1 MSAIDTDRFRERLLE
16 ERARVEAAIQY
27 LREEHPGSLEEEIE
41 ESVGTS
47 DNHPGDSATATLD
60 REIDYTLEE
69 NSEQVLSEIDDAL
82 RRIEAGT
89 FGTCRTCEQP
99 IAPERLEAM
108 PWATQCIDCKRKAER
123 G

>member
-16 ERARVEAAIQY
+16 ERKRVGAAIQY
-27 LREEHPGSLEEEIE
+27 LLEEHPGSLEEEIE

-47 DNHPGDSATATLD
+47 DNHLADTATATLD
-60 REIDYTLEE
+60 REIDYTLGE
-69 NSEQVLSEIDDAL
+69 NSEQVLAEIDDAL
-82 RRIEAGT
+82 RRIEDGT
-89 FGTCRTCEQP
+89 FGTCRTCGQP

-108 PWATQCIDCKRKAER
+108 PWATQCIDCKRKDER

>member
-16 ERARVEAAIQY
+16 ERKRVEAAIQY

-47 DNHPGDSATATLD
+47 DNHLADTATATHD
-60 REIDYTLEE
+60 REIDYTLGE
-69 NSEQVLSEIDDAL
+69 NSEQVLAEIDDAL
-82 RRIEAGT
+82 RRIEDGT
-89 FGTCRTCEQP
+89 FGTCRTCGQP

-108 PWATQCIDCKRKAER
+108 PWATQCIDCKRKDER